1 MYHHGLIKMLVEYEL
16 NQKGQSWNIFL
27 WENGLIPEIGEDIIE
42 SSPPMLNQQGTI
54 LPPRRI
60 TRAME
65 KAKQV
70 QVEHEKAKEARVP
83 NFQGL
88 QRKSQKSSNSSI
100 GIDPNQKKFY
110 DYIKGR
116 EERDKNPI
124 FEEIDDDDNPTY
136 QQECDPSFGEDQAID
151 HEDEEENIP

>member
-1 MYHHGLIKMLVEYEL
+1 MCHHGLIKMLVEHEL

-27 WENGLIPEIGEDIIE
+27 WENGFIIEIEEDIIE
-42 SSPPMLNQQGTI
+42 SSPPMLNQQETI
-54 LPPRRI
+54 PPPRRT

-70 QVEHEKAKEARVP
+70 QVENEKAKEARVP

-88 QRKSQKSSNSSI
+88 QRKSQKYSNSSI

-110 DYIKGR
+110 DYINER

-124 FEEIDDDDNPTY
+124 FEEIEDDENPTY
-136 QQECDPSFGEDQAID
+136 Q
-151 HEDEEENIP
+151 